1 MRDHTTIGY
10 TYLRDGRCF
19 TEESK
24 VFYKDCKTFEDLPLP
39 CQSEEIRKEFEAYK
53 RKNEMNN
60 KFNEPLMFEPKTNQL
75 FNFVNDFNKYI
86 EDHKINIA
94 TLEFRSDGMDDYIT
108 YKDFPIYFSCDDCSS
123 TLEDYI
129 EEEID
134 SFYKLLQALKKFKY
148 SVPDS
153 KFIEKYGVVTNE

>member
-1 MRDHTTIGY
+1 MKDHTTIGY
-10 TYLRDGRCF
+10 FYSHDG
-19 TEESK
+19 ESFSEITK

-39 CQSEEIRKEFEAYK
+39 CQSEETRKEFEAYK
-53 RKNEMNN
+53 KFILRKNKM
-60 KFNEPLMFEPKTNQL
+60 NQL
-75 FNFVNDFNKYI
+75 FNFVDDFNKYI
-86 EDHKINIA
+86 EDHEINTA
-94 TLEFRSDGMDDYIT
+94 PLEFRSDGLDDYIT

-129 EEEID
+129 EEEIED
-134 SFYKLLQALKKFKY
+134 FYKLLQALKKFKY